1 MRFSQKPAI
10 RKTHRPYLQIANPRR
25 FSRAGTIRASWPV
38 LCAKQVMTTGDDR
51 RRHSRFDILRARAT
65 IYRGPQGPEG
75 LVVDARP
82 VRKNW
87 ARTPI
92 DLCEGGAQIVV
103 SDRLE
108 PGTAVYGAIDV
119 DECAE
124 RIQIRGEIRWCAPLR
139 GPEGAFRAGVMFKD
153 LDPSQVRAIS
163 LVRECLVFVRIKA
176 LRAMKQPEEGKK
188 RGSPPASPKKE

>member
-1 MRFSQKPAI
+1 MA
-10 RKTHRPYLQIANPRR
+10 
-25 FSRAGTIRASWPV
+25 
-38 LCAKQVMTTGDDR
+38 TTGDDR
-51 RRHSRFDILRARAT
+51 RRHSRFDILQARAT
-65 IYRGPQGPEG
+65 LFRGPHGPEG
-75 LVVDARP
+75 LVVSTRP

-87 ARTPI
+87 ARTSI

-108 PGTAVYGAIDV
+108 PGTPVYGSIDV

-153 LDPSQVRAIS
+153 LEPSQMKAIS

-176 LRAMKQPEEGKK
+176 LREIKRKENENKGGNSPRIPEK
-188 RGSPPASPKKE
+188 